1 MQNKVSPLQIAS
13 RPATRLLVAFV
24 AFLLLAIG
32 LIASLLLGDRPLD
45 ASTVCDAIFHYD
57 AGSTAHTI
65 VRDWRLP
72 RAVADVLVGASLAVA
87 GAIMQAI
94 TRNPLASPG
103 IMGLNSGA
111 SFAAV
116 VALVFLPESARSQL
130 MLVSILGAA
139 LGAALV
145 YGLGSLS
152 RGGLTPVR
160 LALTGMAVSALLGA
174 MGNGL
179 TIYYQLGQDLMLW
192 FARGTEG
199 VRWGDIAMILPLTS
213 IGLLAAAALAPSLG
227 VLTLGDQVARGLGQ
241 RTRLT
246 KFFAAVIVLILAGS
260 AVSLAGPVGFVGL
273 VVPHLARYLVG
284 LNQRAVI
291 PTSAVFGSILMLY
304 ADLGARLSTT
314 PFKTPVPVGV
324 VTALIGV
331 PFFIYLACRRR
342 TNSREGCV

>member
-1 MQNKVSPLQIAS
+1 MQNKAVHQLA
-13 RPATRLLVAFV
+13 ATPSTRTLVALG
-24 AFLLLAIG
+24 AFLLLALG
-32 LIASLLLGDRPLD
+32 LLASLLLGERPIAPSTVFDALFHYEA
-45 ASTVCDAIFHYD
+45 AST
-57 AGSTAHTI
+57 THTI

-72 RAVADVLVGASLAVA
+72 RALADVLVGASLAVA

-111 SFAAV
+111 SFAAI
-116 VALVFLPESARSQL
+116 VAIIFLPDSTRSQL
-130 MLVSILGAA
+130 MLLSILGAA
-139 LGAALV
+139 FGAALV

-174 MGNGL
+174 MSNGL

-199 VRWGDIAMILPLTS
+199 VGWRDVAMISPLIC
-213 IGLLAAAALAPSLG
+213 IGLITAVSLAPSLG
-227 VLTLGDQVARGLGQ
+227 VLSLGDQVARGLGQ
-241 RTRLT
+241 RTRAT
-246 KFFAAVIVLILAGS
+246 KFIAAVAVLVLAGS

-273 VVPHLARYLVG
+273 VVPHLVRYLVG
-284 LNQRAVI
+284 LNQRVVI
-291 PTSAVFGSILMLY
+291 PVSAVFGSILMLY
-304 ADLGARLSTT
+304 ADLLARLSTT

-324 VTALIGV
+324 VTALLGV
-331 PFFIYLACRRR
+331 PFFLYLACRRHS
-342 TNSREGCV
+342 NSREGCV

>member
-1 MQNKVSPLQIAS
+1 MQNKTASLQLAAPPS
-13 RPATRLLVAFV
+13 TRLLVAFG
-24 AFLLLAIG
+24 AILLLALGI
-32 LIASLLLGDRPLD
+32 IASLLLGERSIDV
-45 ASTVCDAIFHYD
+45 STVCDAIFHYD
-57 AGSTAHTI
+57 AASTAHTI

-72 RAVADVLVGASLAVA
+72 RALADVLVGASLAVA

-116 VALVFLPESARSQL
+116 AALVFLPETGRSQV

-145 YGLGSLS
+145 YGLGSFS

-179 TIYYQLGQDLMLW
+179 TIYHQLGQDLMLW

-199 VRWGDIAMILPLTS
+199 VGWGDIAMILPLTGF
-213 IGLLAAAALAPSLG
+213 GLLAASALAPSLG
-227 VLTLGDQVARGLGQ
+227 VLTLGEQVARGLGQ
-241 RTRLT
+241 RTRAT
-246 KFFAAVIVLILAGS
+246 KFLAAFIVLILAGS
-260 AVSLAGPVGFVGL
+260 AVSMAGPVGFVGL

-291 PTSAVFGSILMLY
+291 PASAVFGSILMLY

-324 VTALIGV
+324 VTALVGV
-331 PFFIYLACRRR
+331 PFFLYLARR

>member
-1 MQNKVSPLQIAS
+1 M
-13 RPATRLLVAFV
+13 LLALGLV
-24 AFLLLAIG
+24 AFLLLGERSIDFTTVFNAFFRY
-32 LIASLLLGDRPLD
+32 DP
-45 ASTVCDAIFHYD
+45 ASTV
-57 AGSTAHTI
+57 HTI

-72 RAVADVLVGASLAVA
+72 RAVADILVGASLAVA

-130 MLVSILGAA
+130 MMVSILGAA
-139 LGAALV
+139 FGAALV

-160 LALTGMAVSALLGA
+160 LAFTGMAVSALVGA
-174 MGNGL
+174 LGNGL

-199 VRWGDIAMILPLTS
+199 VGWSDIAMILPLTGL
-213 IGLLAAAALAPSLG
+213 GLLVSAALAPSLG
-227 VLTLGDQVARGLGQ
+227 VLTLGEQVARGLGQ
-241 RTRLT
+241 RTRGV
-246 KFFAAVIVLILAGS
+246 KFLAAVVVLILAGS
-260 AVSLAGPVGFVGL
+260 AVSLAGPVGFIGL
-273 VVPHLARYLVG
+273 VVPHMARYLVG
-284 LNQRAVI
+284 MNQRAVI
-291 PTSAVFGSILMLY
+291 AASAVFGSILMLY
-304 ADLGARLSTT
+304 ADLGARLSTM
-314 PFKTPVPVGV
+314 PLKTPVPVGV

-331 PFFIYLACRRR
+331 PFFLYLACRRR